1 VIYASRVSADQHET
15 LGFATDRTTVI
26 PNGFD
31 CEEFKPSTRARI
43 ALREELAVG
52 DDTILIG
59 LMGRFH
65 AQKDHRTFL
74 QAARLLSE
82 AKEGLHFVL
91 AGRGVDPQNR
101 ELAQL
106 IERFRL
112 NGRAHLLGERRDMP
126 DLTAA
131 LDIATSTS
139 SFGESFPNV
148 IGEAMACGVPCV
160 VSDVGHSAAIVGDT
174 GHVVSPRDP
183 AALSAAWLSLLDM
196 GAAARVEL
204 GAAARQRILSKFS
217 LGQVVRQYEAAYDDA
232 LRTGSRKS

>member
-1 VIYASRVSADQHET
+1 MPHSDVGSALPTPMTEAVGRNHRIKVLFVATGLETGGAEMMLLKLLVSMDHQRFDPSVIC
-15 LGFATDRTTVI
+15 LGGSGT
-26 PNGFD
+26 PG
-31 CEEFKPSTRARI
+31 ARI

-82 AKEGLHFVL
+82 AKEDLHFVL

-148 IGEAMACGVPCV
+148 IGEAMACGVPCAMA
-160 VSDVGHSAAIVGDT
+160 S
-174 GHVVSPRDP
+174 
-183 AALSAAWLSLLDM
+183 
-196 GAAARVEL
+196 
-204 GAAARQRILSKFS
+204 
-217 LGQVVRQYEAAYDDA
+217 
-232 LRTGSRKS
+232 